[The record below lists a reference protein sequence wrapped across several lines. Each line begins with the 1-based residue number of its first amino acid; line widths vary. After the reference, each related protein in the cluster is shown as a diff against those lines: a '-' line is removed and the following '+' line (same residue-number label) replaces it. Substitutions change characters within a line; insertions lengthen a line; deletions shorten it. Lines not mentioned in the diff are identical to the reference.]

1 MQKLVIHSTLQ
12 AMGMSTTQTLGTV
25 LDGISQHAA
34 QGYAFQKSV
43 FEKGAR
49 EAVRK
54 RDQPFGDF

>member
-1 MQKLVIHSTLQ
+1 
-12 AMGMSTTQTLGTV
+12 MSTTQTLGTV
-25 LDGISQHAA
+25 LDGISRHAA

-49 EAVRK
+49 EAVRE